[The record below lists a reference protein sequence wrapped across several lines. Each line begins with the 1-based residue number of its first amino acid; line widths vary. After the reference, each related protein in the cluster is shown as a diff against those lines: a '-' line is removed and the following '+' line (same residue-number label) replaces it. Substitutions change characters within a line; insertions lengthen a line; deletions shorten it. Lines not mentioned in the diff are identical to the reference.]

1 MGVAH
6 RPPSGIGDSNTDL
19 ARFGPGDVPFLPTLF
34 AGLPVVTEER
44 PLSAPVPHPEVEDRE
59 AVARAVEKRRTEYLV
74 GRHCARE
81 ALRRVGVRDFVLRAG
96 ADRAPIWPT
105 GIVGS
110 ITHTGTPTDGFC
122 GVAVA
127 RNEDLIAVGLDAE
140 LATPLAVDL
149 WPAVL
154 TPRERHLLDRH
165 APETQALVAT
175 LHFSAKESVYKALYP
190 LHPRWIG
197 FHEVELDFDLA
208 GQRFEASVQ
217 ATSMAPTRLVGRFL
231 VGVRVLVT
239 GVAIAAAAGHESAA
253 RSERAS

>member
-1 MGVAH
+1 MGAAH
-6 RPPSGIGDSNTDL
+6 RPPSGFGHASTDL

-44 PLSAPVPHPEVEDRE
+44 ALSAPVPHPPAEDRE
-59 AVARAVEKRRTEYLV
+59 AVARAVEKRQTEYLV

-110 ITHTGTPTDGFC
+110 ITHTGTPADGFC

-127 RNEDLIAVGLDAE
+127 RHEDLVAVGLDAE
-140 LATPLAVDL
+140 LARPLALDL

-154 TPRERHLLDRH
+154 TPRERHLLDRQ
-165 APETQALVAT
+165 APESTGLVAT

-190 LHPRWIG
+190 LHRRWID
-197 FHEVELDFDLA
+197 FHEVELELDLP
-208 GQRFEASVQ
+208 GRRFAASVQ
-217 ATSMAPTRLVGRFL
+217 AASMTATRLTGRFL
-231 VGVRVLVT
+231 IGARLLVT
-239 GVAIAAAAGHESAA
+239 GVAVAASEMTAG
-253 RSERAS
+253 